1 MKPKSLFAFLFLLF
15 CLIQTPALAE
25 ETSLIKFSFGL
36 GYDNVSER
44 YYLVHYDT
52 IGVPSES
59 LEALRRA
66 TEEIEEM
73 QAILKFDLN
82 KNFADHSR
90 FSVKNSF
97 SLSSLYLR
105 DILRIEWE
113 KDWLNLS
120 NQTELKT
127 IQDTTK
133 VPYQTDYFTNNFN
146 VQLKARLSPGL
157 SLRFRNNLEY
167 TEYKE
172 KSTYPYDYYL
182 NRTGLELDKEISF
195 DGFLHLSYQFSK
207 RYVPDSAL
215 INYDRHFLD
224 VSFDKYFGWETLLQ
238 LENELDRKLFNKP
251 GGLDDFWEETFTF
264 GLSKKIHT
272 RWELL
277 FRNEFEILS
286 YDTEDEINFNYF
298 ENKFSTALEY
308 ELSDGL
314 EIKGEPEWSVFSSLK
329 RLYQDYNYNQLAFS
343 LSFDL
348 SRSTNLWLSV
358 EDRFGK
364 RNYKSDENP
373 FYTDYLL
380 NQVSLFLDGELS
392 AHLGFNL
399 MLSVDSEWHNSKGDN
414 LTVFLISSE
423 LTYSF

>member
-1 MKPKSLFAFLFLLF
+1 MKPKSLFAFLLF

-44 YYLVHYDT
+44 YYLVHFDT

-66 TEEIEEM
+66 IEEIEEM
-73 QAILKFDLN
+73 KAILKFDLN
-82 KNFADHSR
+82 KDFADHSR
-90 FSVKNSF
+90 ISVNNSF
-97 SLSSLYLR
+97 SFSSLYLR
-105 DILRIEWE
+105 DILRIEWD

-120 NQTELKT
+120 NQAELKT
-127 IQDTTK
+127 IQDKKK
-133 VPYQTDYFTNNFN
+133 VTYQTDYFTNNFD
-146 VQLKARLSPGL
+146 VKLKARLSPEI

-172 KSTYPYDYYL
+172 KSAYAYDYYL
-182 NRTGLELDKEISF
+182 NRTALELDKDISS

-207 RYVPDSAL
+207 RYVPDSTL
-215 INYDRHFLD
+215 INYDRHFLNL
-224 VSFDKYFGWETLLQ
+224 SLDKYFGWATLLQ
-238 LENELDRKLFNKP
+238 LENELDRKTFKKP
-251 GGLDDFWEETFTF
+251 GGLDNFWEERFTF
-264 GLSKKIHT
+264 GLSKRVHD
-272 RWELL
+272 RVEFL
-277 FRNEFEILS
+277 FRNEFEVLS
-286 YDTEDEINFNYF
+286 YDIEDEINFDYF
-298 ENKFSTALEY
+298 ENKFSVALEY

-314 EIKGEPEWSVFSSLK
+314 EIKGEPEWLVFSSLK
-329 RLYQDYNYNQLAFS
+329 RLYQDYNYNQLAFI
-343 LSFDL
+343 LSCDL
-348 SRSTNLWLSV
+348 SQSTDLWLSI
-358 EDRFGK
+358 EDKFG
-364 RNYKSDENP
+364 RRDYKSGENP

-380 NQVSLFLDGELS
+380 NQISLFLDGELNS
-392 AHLGFNL
+392 HLGFNL

>member
-1 MKPKSLFAFLFLLF
+1 MKQKIFFVFLLSLF
-15 CLIQTPALAE
+15 CLMQATAFSDD
-25 ETSLIKFSFGL
+25 TSLIKFSFGL
-36 GYDNVSER
+36 GYDNISER

-59 LEALRRA
+59 LEALKRA
-66 TEEIEEM
+66 TAEIEE
-73 QAILKFDLN
+73 QKAILKVDLN
-82 KNFADHSR
+82 KDFADHSR
-90 FSVKNSF
+90 FSVTNNF

-120 NQTELKT
+120 NQVELKT

-146 VQLKARLSPGL
+146 VQLKAHLSPGL

-182 NRTGLELDKEISF
+182 NRTGLELDKDISY

-207 RYVPDSAL
+207 RYVPDSTL
-215 INYDRHFLD
+215 INYDRHFFD
-224 VSFDKYFGWETLLQ
+224 VSFDKYFGWTTLLQ
-238 LENELDRKLFNKP
+238 LENELDRKMFKKP
-251 GGLDDFWEETFTF
+251 GGLDNFWEDRFTF
-264 GLSKKIHT
+264 GLSKRIHEKV
-272 RWELL
+272 ELL

-286 YDTEDEINFNYF
+286 YDVEDEINFDYF

-314 EIKGEPEWSVFSSLK
+314 EIKGGPEWVTFSSLK
-329 RLYQDYNYNQLAFS
+329 NIYREYNYDQLAFI

-348 SRSTNLWLSV
+348 SRSTKLWLSI
-358 EDRFGK
+358 EDKFGK
-364 RNYKSDENP
+364 RSYKSDENP

-380 NQVSLFLDGELS
+380 NQISLFLDGELS
-392 AHLGFNL
+392 SHLGFNL
-399 MLSVDSEWHNSKGDN
+399 MLSIDSEWHHSQGDN

>member
-1 MKPKSLFAFLFLLF
+1 MNPKVFFVFLFSLF
-15 CLIQTPALAE
+15 CLIQTPAFAE

-44 YYLVHYDT
+44 YYLAHYDT

-73 QAILKFDLN
+73 KAILKFDLN
-82 KNFADHSR
+82 KDFADHSR
-90 FSVKNSF
+90 ISVNNSF
-97 SLSSLYLR
+97 SFSSLYLR
-105 DILRIEWE
+105 DILRIEWD

-120 NQTELKT
+120 NQAELKT
-127 IQDTTK
+127 IQDKKK
-133 VPYQTDYFTNNFN
+133 VTYQTDYFTNNFD
-146 VQLKARLSPGL
+146 VKLKARLLSGL
-157 SLRFRNNLEY
+157 LLRFRNNLEY

-172 KSTYPYDYYL
+172 KSTYAYDYYL
-182 NRTGLELDKEISF
+182 NRTALELDKDISS

-207 RYVPDSAL
+207 RYVPDSTL
-215 INYDRHFLD
+215 INYDRHFFNL
-224 VSFDKYFGWETLLQ
+224 SLDKYFGWETLLQ
-238 LENELDRKLFNKP
+238 LENELDRKMFNKP
-251 GGLDDFWEETFTF
+251 EGLDNFWEERFTF
-264 GLSKKIHT
+264 GLSKRVHD
-272 RWELL
+272 RVELL

-286 YDTEDEINFNYF
+286 YDIEDEINFDYC
-298 ENKFSTALEY
+298 ENKFSAALEY

-314 EIKGEPEWSVFSSLK
+314 EIKGEPEWLVFSSLK
-329 RLYQDYNYNQLAFS
+329 RLYQDYNYNQLAFI
-343 LSFDL
+343 LSCDL
-348 SRSTNLWLSV
+348 SRSTKLWLSI
-358 EDRFGK
+358 EDKFGK

-380 NQVSLFLDGELS
+380 NQISLFLDGELS
-392 AHLGFNL
+392 SHLGFNL
-399 MLSVDSEWHNSKGDN
+399 MLSVDSEWHHSKGDN